1 MILMI
6 IILRV
11 MPVESQKDTIVFTL
25 KEAISLARE
34 ISPDANSARHSFRSE
49 YWNWRSYKAN
59 YLPWLTLNSS
69 PYYDRAI
76 NAITQSDGSVK
87 FVEQNLLRTNANLTL
102 SQNIRLTGGNL
113 FIKSSIER
121 LDILDNENVSWQTVP
136 VTIGYSQSLFGY
148 NHLKWNRRL
157 MPIRYEAAC
166 REYVETLELIAAKTV
181 SRFFNLAAAQNN
193 YSSAVTNHENATR
206 LYDFAKGRY
215 NIGTITENEMLQLEI
230 NMLTEETNKMNA
242 LLDLQDNMQS
252 LKSYLCIKDDIPV
265 RVDVD
270 LSLPVFSV
278 NEDDAIT
285 LAIENSPDINNITYQ
300 KIQSESNVAY
310 ARANAGLKADLY
322 MSFGLTQTGEKFR
335 NAYRDPLNQQYVSI
349 GISLPVL
356 DWGKGRGDIKL
367 AKSRSDLVNQDLEQ
381 RRNDFEVDVRK
392 TVNQFNLQLQRVKI
406 AAKTE
411 ATADRKSVV

>member
-1 MILMI
+1 MI

-136 VTIGYSQSLFGY
+136 VTIGYSQSLFVY
-148 NHLKWNRRL
+148 TLLQCNRSL
-157 MPIRYEAAC
+157 MPI
-166 REYVETLELIAAKTV
+166 
-181 SRFFNLAAAQNN
+181 
-193 YSSAVTNHENATR
+193 
-206 LYDFAKGRY
+206 
-215 NIGTITENEMLQLEI
+215 
-230 NMLTEETNKMNA
+230 
-242 LLDLQDNMQS
+242 
-252 LKSYLCIKDDIPV
+252 
-265 RVDVD
+265 
-270 LSLPVFSV
+270 
-278 NEDDAIT
+278 
-285 LAIENSPDINNITYQ
+285 
-300 KIQSESNVAY
+300 
-310 ARANAGLKADLY
+310 
-322 MSFGLTQTGEKFR
+322 
-335 NAYRDPLNQQYVSI
+335 
-349 GISLPVL
+349 
-356 DWGKGRGDIKL
+356 
-367 AKSRSDLVNQDLEQ
+367 
-381 RRNDFEVDVRK
+381 
-392 TVNQFNLQLQRVKI
+392 
-406 AAKTE
+406 
-411 ATADRKSVV
+411 